1 MPLRPSRRF
10 RRAAVRVYNRRFKP
24 SVSFSRAIVYHMALF
39 WRRKKEDRFVT
50 LGLNQPAAAEESTEP
65 KGDAAEPRLE
75 PPAGSTAAER
85 AREPVA
91 PPPAVEPVAT
101 GAQPD
106 PQPAAQTDLTGTRKE
121 EVIESAPPRAAQ
133 TETAAPTPARPDLSA
148 RPAPPPKPAAPA
160 RSAFSSSSILG
171 LNRSEEELQAEIES
185 LEQAYSARFARAISA
200 TRESLSE
207 KIDTVFQ
214 GRKVI
219 DAALLDELEEA
230 LIAADI
236 GVPVT
241 LHILDKVRRGI
252 SRKEISDIE
261 ALKGAIKNEL
271 LSILQESEKRGVA
284 SEEGVP
290 ENVTPYVIMV
300 VGVNGVGKTTT
311 IGKLAQRIKAEGND
325 VLICAAD
332 TFRAAASDQ
341 LAIWAER
348 TGVPLIQQKHGTDP
362 AAVLFDALKAAKARR
377 SDVLIVDTA
386 GRLHN
391 KSNLMAE
398 LEKMKRVAGR
408 EVEGAPH
415 ETLLVLDAVTG
426 QNGLEQARQFL
437 KTANV
442 TGIVLTKLDGTAKGG
457 IAVAIAKEL
466 GLPIRYAG
474 IGEKVDDLVV
484 FDSEQYVNGL
494 FA

>member
-1 MPLRPSRRF
+1 M
-10 RRAAVRVYNRRFKP
+10 
-24 SVSFSRAIVYHMALF
+24 
-39 WRRKKEDRFVT
+39 
-50 LGLNQPAAAEESTEP
+50 
-65 KGDAAEPRLE
+65 
-75 PPAGSTAAER
+75 
-85 AREPVA
+85 
-91 PPPAVEPVAT
+91 
-101 GAQPD
+101 
-106 PQPAAQTDLTGTRKE
+106 
-121 EVIESAPPRAAQ
+121 
-133 TETAAPTPARPDLSA
+133 
-148 RPAPPPKPAAPA
+148 
-160 RSAFSSSSILG
+160 
-171 LNRSEEELQAEIES
+171 
-185 LEQAYSARFARAISA
+185 SA

-207 KIDTVFQ
+207 RLDTVFQ
-214 GRKVI
+214 GLKQI
-219 DAALLDELEEA
+219 DENLLNELEEA

-236 GVPVT
+236 GVAT
-241 LHILDKVRRGI
+241 TQHILETVRRGVA
-252 SRKEISDIE
+252 RKQINDLD
-261 ALKGAIKNEL
+261 ALKQAIKDEL
-271 LSILQESEKRGVA
+271 LKILRQSEKQGVA
-284 SEEGVP
+284 SETNVP
-290 ENVTPYVIMV
+290 ENVSPYVMMI

-348 TGVPLIQQKHGTDP
+348 TGVPLIQQKQGTDP
-362 AAVLFDALKAAKARR
+362 AAVLFDSLKASKARG

-398 LEKMKRVAGR
+398 LEKMKRVAAR

-415 ETLLVLDAVTG
+415 ETLLVVDAVTG

-437 KTANV
+437 KVAGV

-457 IAVAIAKEL
+457 IAVAIANEL

-484 FDSEQYVNGL
+484 FDPELYVNGL
-494 FA
+494 FE

>member
-1 MPLRPSRRF
+1 
-10 RRAAVRVYNRRFKP
+10 
-24 SVSFSRAIVYHMALF
+24 MAF
-39 WRRKKEDRFVT
+39 WRRKKDEFVSLGLSRAAPEPASDAQSET
-50 LGLNQPAAAEESTEP
+50 ATQPVPEPTAITPVESEETSVRTPWQTSVLGLN
-65 KGDAAEPRLE
+65 
-75 PPAGSTAAER
+75 
-85 AREPVA
+85 
-91 PPPAVEPVAT
+91 
-101 GAQPD
+101 
-106 PQPAAQTDLTGTRKE
+106 
-121 EVIESAPPRAAQ
+121 
-133 TETAAPTPARPDLSA
+133 LS
-148 RPAPPPKPAAPA
+148 
-160 RSAFSSSSILG
+160 I
-171 LNRSEEELQAEIES
+171 EELQAQEAALKQEF
-185 LEQAYSARFARAISA
+185 SARFRRAVAA
-200 TRESLSE
+200 TRESLAE
-207 KIDTVFQ
+207 RIDTVFAGAKQ
-214 GRKVI
+214 I

-236 GVPVT
+236 GVPTTMHVLET
-241 LHILDKVRRGI
+241 VRRGI
-252 SRKEISDIE
+252 SRKEIDDI
-261 ALKGAIKNEL
+261 AKLKQAIKSEL
-271 LSILQESEKRGVA
+271 LSILNASEQHGVA
-284 SEEGVP
+284 SEASVP
-290 ENVTPYVIMV
+290 ENIAPYVMMI

-348 TGVPLIQQKHGTDP
+348 TGVPLIQQKQGTDP
-362 AAVLFDALKAAKARR
+362 AAVLFDSMKAAKARG

-415 ETLLVLDAVTG
+415 ETLLVVDAVTG

-437 KTANV
+437 KIAGV

-484 FDSEQYVNGL
+484 FDPEIYVNSL
-494 FA
+494 FN

>member
-1 MPLRPSRRF
+1 
-10 RRAAVRVYNRRFKP
+10 
-24 SVSFSRAIVYHMALF
+24 MAF
-39 WRRKKEDRFVT
+39 WKRKNKERYIT
-50 LGLNQPAAAEESTEP
+50 LGLNEPSPIAQQEHTPETAAP
-65 KGDAAEPRLE
+65 KLE
-75 PPAGSTAAER
+75 PPAAPSQTNVTSSAPAPPTLEPVVTGDQPTPPP
-85 AREPVA
+85 ARESHAVTETKRPVA
-91 PPPAVEPVAT
+91 PPAQTRDISASNLRAEPVKPVS
-101 GAQPD
+101 QQKPV
-106 PQPAAQTDLTGTRKE
+106 PTR
-121 EVIESAPPRAAQ
+121 SPF
-133 TETAAPTPARPDLSA
+133 TT
-148 RPAPPPKPAAPA
+148 
-160 RSAFSSSSILG
+160 SILG
-171 LNRSEEELQAEIES
+171 LDRSIEELQAQEAA
-185 LEQAYSARFARAISA
+185 LEQEFSARFRRAISA

-207 KIDTVFQ
+207 TIDSVFQSRKKID
-214 GRKVI
+214 
-219 DAALLDELEEA
+219 AELLDELEEA

-236 GVPVT
+236 GVPTT
-241 LHILDKVRRGI
+241 LHILETVRRGI
-252 SRKEISDIE
+252 ARNQINDIE
-261 ALKGAIKNEL
+261 ALKQAIKTEL
-271 LSILQESEKRGVA
+271 LDILQA
-284 SEEGVP
+284 SERGGIASEMSVP
-290 ENVTPYVIMV
+290 EGIAPYVMMI

-348 TGVPLIQQKHGTDP
+348 TGVPLIQQKQGTDP
-362 AAVLFDALKAAKARR
+362 AAVLFDSLKAAKARN

-398 LEKMKRVAGR
+398 LEKMNRVAGR

-415 ETLLVLDAVTG
+415 ETLLVIDAVTG

-437 KTANV
+437 KVAGV

-466 GLPIRYAG
+466 NLPIRYAG

-484 FDSEQYVNGL
+484 FDPEQYVNGL
-494 FA
+494 FE

>member
-1 MPLRPSRRF
+1 
-10 RRAAVRVYNRRFKP
+10 
-24 SVSFSRAIVYHMALF
+24 MAF
-39 WRRKKEDRFVT
+39 WRRKKDEFVS
-50 LGLNQPAAAEESTEP
+50 LGLSQSARALDEPAVSPPPPEVAEPEPVTPPAEAAA
-65 KGDAAEPRLE
+65 AAPWQTSVLGLDLSIEQLQ
-75 PPAGSTAAER
+75 
-85 AREPVA
+85 ARE
-91 PPPAVEPVAT
+91 
-101 GAQPD
+101 
-106 PQPAAQTDLTGTRKE
+106 AA
-121 EVIESAPPRAAQ
+121 
-133 TETAAPTPARPDLSA
+133 
-148 RPAPPPKPAAPA
+148 
-160 RSAFSSSSILG
+160 
-171 LNRSEEELQAEIES
+171 
-185 LEQAYSARFARAISA
+185 LEQEFSARFRRAVSA

-207 KIDTVFQ
+207 RIDTVFAGAKQ
-214 GRKVI
+214 I
-219 DAALLDELEEA
+219 DATLLDELEEA

-236 GVPVT
+236 GVPTTMHVLET
-241 LHILDKVRRGI
+241 VRRGI
-252 SRKEISDIE
+252 SRKEIDDIE
-261 ALKGAIKNEL
+261 KLKASIKSEL
-271 LSILQESEKRGVA
+271 LSILQASARQGVA
-284 SEEGVP
+284 SESSVP
-290 ENVTPYVIMV
+290 LDIAPYVMMI

-348 TGVPLIQQKHGTDP
+348 TGVPLIQQKQGTDP
-362 AAVLFDALKAAKARR
+362 AAVLFDSMKAAKARG

-408 EVEGAPH
+408 EVAGAPH
-415 ETLLVLDAVTG
+415 ETLLVVDAITG

-437 KTANV
+437 KVAGV

-484 FDSEQYVNGL
+484 FDPEQYVNSL
-494 FA
+494 FN

>member
-1 MPLRPSRRF
+1 MG
-10 RRAAVRVYNRRFKP
+10 
-24 SVSFSRAIVYHMALF
+24 LF
-39 WRRKKEDRFVT
+39 WRRKKEDRYIT
-50 LGLNQPAAAEESTEP
+50 LGLNQPGAEAPAEEPAPETSAPE
-65 KGDAAEPRLE
+65 ARLE
-75 PPAGSTAAER
+75 PPASASAAPS
-85 AREPVA
+85 APEPVA
-91 PPPAVEPVAT
+91 VPPALEPVPT
-101 GAQPD
+101 GAQPT
-106 PQPAAQTDLTGTRKE
+106 PEPAAESGLTDTRPV
-121 EVIESAPPRAAQ
+121 EVVESPRPPRAATDAPAGQREQQ
-133 TETAAPTPARPDLSA
+133 TAPREQQPVSTWPLPTPERPPQ
-148 RPAPPPKPAAPA
+148 RPAPMRAS
-160 RSAFSSSSILG
+160 SAFSSSSILG
-171 LNRSEEELQAEIES
+171 LNRTEEELQAEIEA
-185 LEQAYSARFARAISA
+185 LEATYAARFSRAISA

-207 KIDTVFQ
+207 KIDKVFEN
-214 GRKVI
+214 RKQI
-219 DAALLDELEEA
+219 DAELLDELEEA
-230 LIAADI
+230 LIAADL
-236 GVPVT
+236 GVPTT
-241 LHILDKVRRGI
+241 LEILDKVRRGI
-252 SRKEISDIE
+252 SRKEIGDLDALKA
-261 ALKGAIKNEL
+261 ALKGEL
-271 LSILQESEKRGVA
+271 LDILRDAERKGVA
-284 SEEGVP
+284 TEESVDDSI
-290 ENVTPYVIMV
+290 TPYVIMV

-348 TGVPLIQQKHGTDP
+348 TGVPLIQQKSGTDP
-362 AAVLFDALKAAKARR
+362 ATVLFDALKAAKARK

-437 KTANV
+437 KTAGV

-457 IAVAIAKEL
+457 IAVAISKEL

-484 FDSEQYVNGL
+484 FDPEQYVNGL

>member
-1 MPLRPSRRF
+1 
-10 RRAAVRVYNRRFKP
+10 
-24 SVSFSRAIVYHMALF
+24 MAF
-39 WRRKKEDRFVT
+39 WRRKKEDRFIT
-50 LGLNQPAAAEESTEP
+50 LGLNEP
-65 KGDAAEPRLE
+65 GQGTAGEQAPQTAGPDSQLE
-75 PPAGSTAAER
+75 PPAGTTGAALRTE
-85 AREPVA
+85 ASVTQPAIEPA
-91 PPPAVEPVAT
+91 PTGATPTPPPASESA
-101 GAQPD
+101 
-106 PQPAAQTDLTGTRKE
+106 LTKASKP
-121 EVIESAPPRAAQ
+121 EVIESPRP
-133 TETAAPTPARPDLSA
+133 EPLPA
-148 RPAPPPKPAAPA
+148 APPPQAREREKGREPATATPPPAPRPVA
-160 RSAFSSSSILG
+160 PVRSSFSSSILG
-171 LNRSEEELQAEIES
+171 LDRSLEELKAEEEA
-185 LEQAYSARFARAISA
+185 LEQAFAARFSRAIEK
-200 TRESLSE
+200 TRESLST
-207 KIDTVFQ
+207 KIDNVFQ
-214 GRKVI
+214 GRKQI
-219 DAALLDELEEA
+219 DAELLDELEEA

-236 GVPVT
+236 GVPTT
-241 LHILDKVRRGI
+241 LSILETVRRGI
-252 SRKEISDIE
+252 SRKEINDVE
-261 ALKGAIKNEL
+261 ALKASIKHEL
-271 LSILQESEKRGVA
+271 LSILQEAKRG
-284 SEEGVP
+284 GVGDETEAP
-290 ENVTPYVIMV
+290 EDVTPYVIMV

-348 TGVPLIQQKHGTDP
+348 TGVPLIQQEHGTDP
-362 AAVLFDALKAAKARR
+362 AAVLFDALKAAKARK

-415 ETLLVLDAVTG
+415 ETLLVVDAVTG

-437 KTANV
+437 KVAGV

-474 IGEKVDDLVV
+474 IGEKVDDLVK
-484 FDSEQYVNGL
+484 FEPELYVNGL
-494 FA
+494 FN

>member
-1 MPLRPSRRF
+1 MG
-10 RRAAVRVYNRRFKP
+10 
-24 SVSFSRAIVYHMALF
+24 LF

-50 LGLNQPAAAEESTEP
+50 LGLTEAAAKQALEKKEE
-65 KGDAAEPRLE
+65 AARAPLE
-75 PPAGSTAAER
+75 PPAGTD
-85 AREPVA
+85 AREATAV
-91 PPPAVEPVAT
+91 PPAVEPVPT
-101 GAQPD
+101 GATPT
-106 PQPAAQTDLTGTRKE
+106 PQPAAETSLTEARKE
-121 EVIESAPPRAAQ
+121 EVVEQPRPAAAAPPEARESGREREPARERESARERERGRESAPASQETRAPQ
-133 TETAAPTPARPDLSA
+133 PARTPS
-148 RPAPPPKPAAPA
+148 
-160 RSAFSSSSILG
+160 RSSFSSSILG
-171 LNRSEEELQAEIES
+171 LDRSEAELQSEIEA
-185 LEQAYSARFARAISA
+185 LEQTYAARFSRAIEA

-214 GRKVI
+214 NRKQI
-219 DAALLDELEEA
+219 DAELLDELEEA
-230 LIAADI
+230 LIAADL
-236 GVPVT
+236 GVPTT
-241 LHILDKVRRGI
+241 LEILDRVRRAV
-252 SRKEISDIE
+252 SRKEIGDIA
-261 ALKGAIKNEL
+261 ALKGALKNEL
-271 LSILQESEKRGVA
+271 LTILRESEKKGVA
-284 SEEGVP
+284 SEESVP
-290 ENVTPYVIMV
+290 EAVAPYVVMV

-348 TGVPLIQQKHGTDP
+348 TGVPLIQQKQGTDP

-391 KSNLMAE
+391 KANLMAE
-398 LEKMKRVAGR
+398 LEKMKRVAAR

-437 KTANV
+437 KTAGV

-457 IAVAIAKEL
+457 IAVAISKEL

-484 FDSEQYVNGL
+484 FDPEQYVNGL

>member
-1 MPLRPSRRF
+1 
-10 RRAAVRVYNRRFKP
+10 
-24 SVSFSRAIVYHMALF
+24 MAF
-39 WRRKKEDRFVT
+39 WKRKNKDRFVT
-50 LGLNQPAAAEESTEP
+50 LGLNEPSPASPPADTTLQTPAAPATDERPAQLTTP
-65 KGDAAEPRLE
+65 PALE
-75 PPAGSTAAER
+75 P
-85 AREPVA
+85 A
-91 PPPAVEPVAT
+91 PT
-101 GAQPD
+101 G
-106 PQPAAQTDLTGTRKE
+106 
-121 EVIESAPPRAAQ
+121 
-133 TETAAPTPARPDLSA
+133 AAPTPPPARETFTVTESPRQTSQQTGVRSQEPVKPAA
-148 RPAPPPKPAAPA
+148 RPAAPVPS
-160 RSAFSSSSILG
+160 RSTFTTSILG
-171 LNRSEEELQAEIES
+171 LDRSIEELQAEEAA
-185 LEQAYSARFARAISA
+185 LEQEFSARFRRAVAA

-214 GRKVI
+214 GRKQI

-236 GVPVT
+236 GVPTT
-241 LHILDKVRRGI
+241 LHILETVRRGI
-252 SRKEISDIE
+252 ARQQINDIA
-261 ALKGAIKNEL
+261 ALKTAIKTEL
-271 LSILQESEKRGVA
+271 LSILQA
-284 SEEGVP
+284 SERQGVVSEESVP
-290 ENVTPYVIMV
+290 ETVSPYVMMI

-348 TGVPLIQQKHGTDP
+348 TGVPLIQQKQGTDP
-362 AAVLFDALKAAKARR
+362 AAVLFDSLKAAKARG

-415 ETLLVLDAVTG
+415 ETLLVVDAVTG

-437 KTANV
+437 KVAGV

-466 GLPIRYAG
+466 NLPIRYAG

-484 FDSEQYVNGL
+484 FDPVQYVNSL
-494 FA
+494 FE

>member
-1 MPLRPSRRF
+1 
-10 RRAAVRVYNRRFKP
+10 
-24 SVSFSRAIVYHMALF
+24 MAF
-39 WRRKKEDRFVT
+39 WKRKNKERFVT
-50 LGLNQPAAAEESTEP
+50 LGLNEPSPTREAKQEAATPAALLPPGLESPAALSQTEP
-65 KGDAAEPRLE
+65 APAPAALPTLE
-75 PPAGSTAAER
+75 P
-85 AREPVA
+85 A
-91 PPPAVEPVAT
+91 PT
-101 GAQPD
+101 G
-106 PQPAAQTDLTGTRKE
+106 
-121 EVIESAPPRAAQ
+121 
-133 TETAAPTPARPDLSA
+133 AAPTPPPVDETQAITERPRPVVAAQQPTPPA
-148 RPAPPPKPAAPA
+148 RPASASAQEPVKPAAAQKPVPS
-160 RSAFSSSSILG
+160 RSPFQTSILG
-171 LNRSEEELQAEIES
+171 LDRSIEELQAEEAA
-185 LEQAYSARFARAISA
+185 LEQEFGARFRRAVTA

-214 GRKVI
+214 GRKQI
-219 DAALLDELEEA
+219 DATLLDELEEA

-236 GVPVT
+236 GVPTT
-241 LHILDKVRRGI
+241 LHILETVRVGI
-252 SRKEISDIE
+252 ARQQIGDIA
-261 ALKGAIKNEL
+261 ALKQAIKNEL
-271 LSILQESEKRGVA
+271 LEILKASASNGVDSET
-284 SEEGVP
+284 SVP
-290 ENVTPYVIMV
+290 EDVSPYVMMI

-348 TGVPLIQQKHGTDP
+348 TGVPLIQQKQGTDP
-362 AAVLFDALKAAKARR
+362 AAVLFDSLKAAKARK

-398 LEKMKRVAGR
+398 LEKMKRIAGR

-415 ETLLVLDAVTG
+415 ETLLVVDAVTG

-437 KTANV
+437 KVAGV

-466 GLPIRYAG
+466 NLPIRYAG
-474 IGEKVDDLVV
+474 IGEKVDDQIGRAHV
-484 FDSEQYVNGL
+484 
-494 FA
+494 

>member
-1 MPLRPSRRF
+1 MP
-10 RRAAVRVYNRRFKP
+10 
-24 SVSFSRAIVYHMALF
+24 F
-39 WRRKKEDRFVT
+39 WRRKKDQFVS
-50 LGLNQPAAAEESTEP
+50 LGLNAPPVDEPATPESTTP
-65 KGDAAEPRLE
+65 KTAIEA
-75 PPAGSTAAER
+75 PPVTFA
-85 AREPVA
+85 PVA
-91 PPPAVEPVAT
+91 PASDDPAPAVTPW
-101 GAQPD
+101 
-106 PQPAAQTDLTGTRKE
+106 QTSVLGLDLT
-121 EVIESAPPRAAQ
+121 IEQ
-133 TETAAPTPARPDLSA
+133 
-148 RPAPPPKPAAPA
+148 
-160 RSAFSSSSILG
+160 
-171 LNRSEEELQAEIES
+171 LQAREAA
-185 LEQAYSARFARAISA
+185 LEQEFSARFRRAVSA
-200 TRESLSE
+200 TRESLSQR
-207 KIDTVFQ
+207 IDTVFA
-214 GRKVI
+214 GAKRI
-219 DAALLDELEEA
+219 DAELLDELEEA

-236 GVPVT
+236 GVPTTMHVLET
-241 LHILDKVRRGI
+241 VRRGI
-252 SRKEISDIE
+252 SRKEIDDIE
-261 ALKGAIKNEL
+261 KLKDAIKSEL
-271 LSILQESEKRGVA
+271 LAILQGAEAHGVA
-284 SEEGVP
+284 SETSVP
-290 ENVTPYVIMV
+290 ETIAPYVMMI

-348 TGVPLIQQKHGTDP
+348 TGVPLIQQKQGTDP
-362 AAVLFDALKAAKARR
+362 AAVLFDSMKAAKARG

-415 ETLLVLDAVTG
+415 ETLLVVDAVTG

-437 KTANV
+437 KVAGV

-484 FDSEQYVNGL
+484 FDSEQYVNSL
-494 FA
+494 FN

>member
-1 MPLRPSRRF
+1 MGLFWKRKSGDQFVSLKLNEPSPVKVSGETAEKAAALATEAETKPAKSVPEDRSSAGPPSAATGPALEPVPTGGGPTPVPIEVVTKKPPAAEIIPRPPAREAEAGRAEVQRSQPAPRVASRSPFQTSVLGLNLSIEELQAQEAALEQEFSARF
-10 RRAAVRVYNRRFKP
+10 RRAV
-24 SVSFSRAIVYHMALF
+24 
-39 WRRKKEDRFVT
+39 
-50 LGLNQPAAAEESTEP
+50 
-65 KGDAAEPRLE
+65 
-75 PPAGSTAAER
+75 
-85 AREPVA
+85 
-91 PPPAVEPVAT
+91 
-101 GAQPD
+101 
-106 PQPAAQTDLTGTRKE
+106 
-121 EVIESAPPRAAQ
+121 
-133 TETAAPTPARPDLSA
+133 
-148 RPAPPPKPAAPA
+148 
-160 RSAFSSSSILG
+160 
-171 LNRSEEELQAEIES
+171 
-185 LEQAYSARFARAISA
+185 SA

-207 KIDTVFQ
+207 RLDTVFQ
-214 GRKVI
+214 GRKQI
-219 DAALLDELEEA
+219 DENLLDELDEA

-236 GVPVT
+236 GVAT
-241 LHILDKVRRGI
+241 TQHILETVRRGVA
-252 SRKEISDIE
+252 RKQINDLD
-261 ALKGAIKNEL
+261 ALKKAIKDEL
-271 LSILQESEKRGVA
+271 LKILRQSEQRGVA
-284 SEEGVP
+284 SETSIAQ
-290 ENVTPYVIMV
+290 NVSPYVMMI

-348 TGVPLIQQKHGTDP
+348 TGVPLIQQKQGTDP
-362 AAVLFDALKAAKARR
+362 AAVLFDSLKAAKARG

-398 LEKMKRVAGR
+398 LEKMKRVAAR

-415 ETLLVLDAVTG
+415 ETLLVVDAVTG

-437 KTANV
+437 KVAGV

-457 IAVAIAKEL
+457 IAVAIANEL

-484 FDSEQYVNGL
+484 FDPELYVNGL
-494 FA
+494 FE